1 MKFKCRAYA
10 VLLITLLATEVVA
23 ASQSPLSS
31 PSVTQTLTLQ
41 PNLISSSQN
50 QEEIERV
57 LKEKAGIRDLVKSE
71 VNSTFGWTL
80 GLLNLLI
87 TVLIAIPIVTGIALF
102 LLRRSILDRLVSD
115 IELELRQ
122 QLETAKQ
129 KMIELQKLLDQR
141 EIIIQQLSKI
151 LPKSEEE
158 IVSPTAKQQIRY
170 LAEQLEALQAIEPQL
185 LSTAND
191 YNLQGDGFLA
201 GGRYLEAIDSYD
213 KAIEVQPL
221 SFEAW
226 LGKGRALRN
235 LRKYEE
241 ALEIYEKV
249 TEVRPDDVNAWNAK
263 GNTLNSLKHYQEAL
277 NCFEK
282 SIQIDPS
289 YYDPWVNRSRSLD
302 ALKRYGE
309 AEASLNKAV
318 EIAPDMPQAYQN
330 KAFHYAEL
338 KNVDLAVENLRKAIC
353 LDLPSLGQ
361 GILSAR
367 FLDPI
372 REDEQFKQLV
382 RECSQ

>member
-1 MKFKCRAYA
+1 M
-10 VLLITLLATEVVA
+10 
-23 ASQSPLSS
+23 
-31 PSVTQTLTLQ
+31 
-41 PNLISSSQN
+41 
-50 QEEIERV
+50 
-57 LKEKAGIRDLVKSE
+57 
-71 VNSTFGWTL
+71 NSTFGWTL

-87 TVLIAIPIVTGIALF
+87 TVLIAIPIVTGIALS
-102 LLRRSILDRLVSD
+102 LLRRGILDRLVSD

-122 QLETAKQ
+122 QLEIAKQ

-158 IVSPTAKQQIRY
+158 TVSPIAKQQIKY

-191 YNLQGDGFLA
+191 YTLQGDSLLA

-213 KAIEVQPL
+213 KAIKVQPL

-226 LGKGRALRN
+226 LGKGRALRS

-241 ALEIYEKV
+241 ALEVYEKV
-249 TEVRPDDVNAWNAK
+249 TEIRPDDAKAWNGK

-289 YYDPWVNRSRSLD
+289 YYDPWVNRSRSLG
-302 ALKRYGE
+302 ALERYDE
-309 AEASLNKAV
+309 AEVSLNKAV

-330 KAFHYAEL
+330 KTFHYAAL
-338 KNVDLAVENLRKAIC
+338 KNVDLTVENLRKVIR
-353 LDLPSLGQ
+353 LDPSSLEQ

-382 RECSQ
+382 REYSQ